1 MGKTLT
7 RTDIANYLSDEMGLN
22 RVESRRVLEYFLEQ
36 VREAVQEGDNV
47 KLWGFGNFILRD
59 KAQRPGRN
67 PRNNEAAVIS
77 ARRVVTF
84 RAGQTLRKRIKES
97 NG

>member
-7 RTDIANYLSDEMGLN
+7 RTDIAKYWSEWMGLN
-22 RVESRRVLEYFLEQ
+22 RVESRRVLEDFLEQ
-36 VREAVQEGDNV
+36 VSEALQEGDNV

>member
-22 RVESRRVLEYFLEQ
+22 RVESRRVLEDFLEQ
-36 VREAVQEGDNV
+36 VSEALQEGDNV